1 MAKKKLTPKQAKF
14 VREYMIDLNATR
26 AAIRAGYSK
35 KTAHS
40 SGPRLLEN
48 VDVKLAISKLTVKQ
62 VDKAELTVE
71 KVLANI
77 EELRQAGY
85 ETGQLAASSSAV
97 KMQAQY
103 LAMLTDKQQIDV
115 KEPIKLLIN
124 GK

>member
-1 MAKKKLTPKQAKF
+1 MKKKLTPKQAKF
-14 VREYMIDLNATR
+14 VGEYMIDLNATQ

-35 KTAHS
+35 KTANPA
-40 SGPRLLEN
+40 GARLLAN
-48 VDVKLAISKLTVKQ
+48 VSVKEAISKKTKKQ
-62 VDKAELTVE
+62 TDKADLTVE

-77 EELRQAGY
+77 EQLRIAGY

-115 KEPIKLLIN
+115 KEPIRLII
-124 GK
+124 KE